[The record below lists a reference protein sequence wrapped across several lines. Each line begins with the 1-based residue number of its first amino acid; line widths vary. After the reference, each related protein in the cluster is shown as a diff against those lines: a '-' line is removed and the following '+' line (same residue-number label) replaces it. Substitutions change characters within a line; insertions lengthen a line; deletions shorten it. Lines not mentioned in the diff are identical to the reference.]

1 MKAER
6 RYKINRKHYI
16 KHKYV
21 INCIK
26 CRGAKL
32 KDTLNVVL
40 FTNMIFKM

>member
-6 RYKINRKHYI
+6 KYKINRKHYI

-26 CRGAKL
+26 CRRAKL
-32 KDTLNVVL
+32 KETQCCTIYKHD
-40 FTNMIFKM
+40 I